1 MSDLLTRLAERAL
14 GVAAP
19 ALEPRLPSRYAGASS
34 DDEPAFTEESVESE
48 WPAPPIPRR
57 PPSSHRIDAAPP
69 VPHPPAS
76 SAAREEG
83 RAADEPHRIH
93 PPAVPPVLPPRSE
106 HVTEDAHPAIDPPRR
121 AVHPVDAAPARP
133 ASAED
138 GLREVD
144 AFVETEDEFAPLF
157 PPSRARRMDARR
169 VDAGAD
175 DPHLP
180 RAVEP
185 SRDAEPA
192 DATEGVRGE
201 DADTGRDAAE
211 RDADSAADEGG
222 LREVVKVVEREADGR
237 TRPRADLRPV
247 EADAPRRSDGV
258 AVRAAERGPVAESA
272 DRREDEEPA
281 RPVVRVSIG
290 RIEVRAAPAAPAP
303 QPAARPGWSPPVMP
317 LADYLKREAGR

>member
-1 MSDLLTRLAERAL
+1 MSDLLTRLAQRAL

-34 DDEPAFTEESVESE
+34 DDEPAFVEESVEID
-48 WPAPPIPRR
+48 APSSSSLPRR
-57 PPSSHRIDAAPP
+57 AASPHRIAEAP
-69 VPHPPAS
+69 VAHPPAP
-76 SAAREEG
+76 SAAGEQG

-106 HVTEDAHPAIDPPRR
+106 RATEDAHPAIDPPRR
-121 AVHPVDAAPARP
+121 THPVDPAPVRP
-133 ASAED
+133 ASAEE
-138 GLREVD
+138 GMREVD
-144 AFVETEDEFAPLF
+144 AFVEAEDDFAPLF
-157 PPSRARRMDARR
+157 PPARARRMDARR

-175 DPHLP
+175 DPHPP

-185 SRDAEPA
+185 SRPAEPGV
-192 DATEGVRGE
+192 ATEGVRAE
-201 DADTGRDAAE
+201 DADAGRDAAP
-211 RDADSAADEGG
+211 RPADSAADDGG

-237 TRPRADLRPV
+237 SPPRVDIRPIEADEARRAD
-247 EADAPRRSDGV
+247 GV
-258 AVRAAERGPVAESA
+258 PVRAAERGPVAE
-272 DRREDEEPA
+272 RTGEREDEASA